1 MVGASLVWLREPT
14 RGQTEDD
21 NHLQWVTDEMKRIER
36 TEGSMFDR
44 ETIFG
49 DENVKIREEIPGWV
63 FLNLYLVLI
72 LSGISI
78 IGSVLSRA
86 YSSTYATVPELLGL
100 GATEP
105 LGSLVLGLL
114 GIGLMIL
121 GAALIRSRFLTR
133 DA

>member
-1 MVGASLVWLREPT
+1 M
-14 RGQTEDD
+14 
-21 NHLQWVTDEMKRIER
+21 TDEMKRIEH
-36 TEGSMFDR
+36 TERIMFDR
-44 ETIFG
+44 ERIFG

-100 GATEP
+100 GAIEP
-105 LGSLVLGLL
+105 LGSLAFGLL

-121 GAALIRSRFLTR
+121 GAALIRSRFLTP